1 MRAVLSLS
9 CLAACAP
16 SRAQDGGATPDKSGY
31 TLFNPTPRD
40 LMRELSTDRPD
51 TTESPYTVDAGHL
64 QLEMSFFEYGP
75 EDDGPRTE
83 TLAVAPLNLKIG
95 LLNDADLQFVFT
107 PWTHEDTEGAGTAS
121 GVSDAQ
127 LRLKI
132 NLWGNDG
139 GDTAFAFMPF
149 ISFPTGDEDLSGGR
163 IEGGLIFPFAVE
175 LPRGFGLGLMAEFD
189 FVYDRG
195 AGEYQTDFVH
205 TAVLG
210 HDLIGSLGGFVE
222 YVGIENLSTNDGYR
236 ATLNTGLTYGVGKDI
251 QLDCGVGV
259 GLTAAA
265 EDLTVFAGL
274 SFRY

>member
-1 MRAVLSLS
+1 MRTALALAG
-9 CLAACAP
+9 LAACAP
-16 SRAQDGGATPDKSGY
+16 SRAQDGGAAPDKSGY

-64 QLEMSFFEYGP
+64 QLEMSFFEYSL
-75 EDDGPRTE
+75 EDDGPRTG

-107 PWTHEDTEGAGTAS
+107 PWTHEDTEGAGTVS
-121 GVSDAQ
+121 GVSDTQ

-139 GDTAFAFMPF
+139 GETAFAFMPF
-149 ISFPTGDEDLSGGR
+149 ISFPTGDDDLSSGR

-175 LPRGFGLGLMAEFD
+175 LPRGFGLGLMAEVD

-195 AGEYQTDFVH
+195 AGEYQADFAH
-205 TAVLG
+205 TAVIG

-222 YVGIENLSTNDGYR
+222 YVGVENLSTNDGYR